1 MDAFWGGFF
10 SEYEGKANLLSLCNL
25 FKDICSTRMHTLTP
39 SYSSFYLSFSIVLSC
54 NIFSGLTQARC
65 AQTRWESQF
74 STVLYSSHGCHL
86 LFHRHHSHQRRIS
99 WLVDVKGVG
108 VGVGSLSRSFSAG
121 HVLTCGHPVLVNEF
135 AVSKSQHSIE
145 PPASLAPRVVSFR
158 FPLRFYS
165 VQSNIYL

>member
-1 MDAFWGGFF
+1 MDVFWRSFF

-86 LFHRHHSHQRRIS
+86 LFHRHNSHQRRIS
-99 WLVDVKGVG
+99 CERRWRGRALAL
-108 VGVGSLSRSFSAG
+108 SLTRSFSAD

-135 AVSKSQHSIE
+135 ALRKTQHSIE